1 MDKVKDRLLLIFIL
15 SLILVLRITYI
26 SNSPYEQGEN
36 WRQSD
41 TESIARNFLEDKF
54 NIFYPQFNYDG
65 PLPNYVQLEFQIT
78 TFIIAILYK
87 FFGYNYIFARA
98 VPLCF
103 FMGSGIFLYL
113 IGRMFYSKEQAYIV
127 LVIYGILPIN
137 IYFSRA
143 IMPESAALFF
153 YLAAYYYFLKWIKE

>member
-15 SLILVLRITYI
+15 SLILVLRIPYI

-103 FMGSGIFLYL
+103 FMGSCIFLYL

-137 IYFSRA
+137 IYFLVLLCRNR
-143 IMPESAALFF
+143 LRYF
-153 YLAAYYYFLKWIKE
+153 YLAAYYYF